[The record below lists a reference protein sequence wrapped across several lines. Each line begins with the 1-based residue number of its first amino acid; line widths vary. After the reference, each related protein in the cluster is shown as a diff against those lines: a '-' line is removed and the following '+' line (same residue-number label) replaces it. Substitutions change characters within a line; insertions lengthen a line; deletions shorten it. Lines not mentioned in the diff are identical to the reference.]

1 VVTMIPPGAKPGT
14 NRSEREVFTAFE
26 GIPDRPDWIVIH
38 SLQLAQNL
46 FSLEGEAD
54 FIVMVPG
61 KGIVVIEAKNPKYV
75 EYTAGQ
81 WYLDKLPN
89 PTKDPLQQV
98 SRARSNIRGYLKQHD
113 ENIND
118 IPFARMLWFTSI
130 GRHQFIN
137 NSAGDMQFFEWELG
151 LAEDKDKPV
160 LAIEKLLDNHIAF
173 FADNGEVHYDPS
185 AFTSE
190 RAENL
195 ANTLLSNFTGYES
208 AEELA
213 KTRYKIEQ
221 KMLDEQL
228 AIMELVEYNN
238 HLYFDGGAGTGKSFL
253 LAEAARKFAKQG
265 KRTLVTCWNYMM
277 AEELASTLT
286 RPGITVKDLNTIM
299 LEICGL
305 KENPADAGTQWFEHD
320 LPIMALEALEKNP
333 ALGSYEALCVDEF
346 QDVAA
351 NLKLLEVLFE
361 LVKTAKLENIPMVFA
376 GDRNQQIMRDGVHVI
391 DPAQRMKLIMPDT
404 VHIRLRTNC
413 RTVPELAKMI
423 PRVINIDTDIVRHR
437 IPEGFEGGLSIV
449 DCSDEKQTQHLA
461 TTIKKLLERYPARDI
476 VILSAFGD
484 HNSTVGQLLQRGSQN
499 ADERALVSQLKT
511 AEGDGKIRWRS
522 IAKFKGLESPV
533 VVITDVDE
541 KAKEF
546 AHSIQKELDELLY
559 VGITRAKYECVLI
572 GDAVPANK
580 GYLGSEV

>member
-1 VVTMIPPGAKPGT
+1 MVTMIPPGAKPGT

-38 SLQLAQNL
+38 SLQLARNL

-54 FIVMVPG
+54 FIVLVPG
-61 KGIVVIEAKNPKYV
+61 KGIVVIETKSPKYV
-75 EYTAGQ
+75 EYTGGN

-98 SRARSNIRGYLKQHD
+98 SRARANIRGFLKQHD

-118 IPFARMLWFTSI
+118 IPTARMLWFTSI
-130 GRHQFIN
+130 ARHQFVN
-137 NSAGDMQFFEWELG
+137 NSVGDMQFFEWELG
-151 LAEDKDKPV
+151 LSEDKDKPA

-173 FADNGEVHYDPS
+173 FAENGEVDYDPA

-190 RAENL
+190 RAQL
-195 ANTLLSNFTGYES
+195 IADTLLSNFHGYES
-208 AEELA
+208 PEELA

-228 AIMELVEYNN
+228 AIMELVEYNK

-277 AEELASTLT
+277 AEELSMTLKHVN
-286 RPGITVKDLNTIM
+286 ITVTDLNSLM
-299 LEICGL
+299 LDMCGL
-305 KENPADAGTQWFEHD
+305 GANPEGAGTAWFEEE
-320 LPIMALEALEKNP
+320 LPQKALEALEKNP
-333 ALGSYEALCVDEF
+333 ALGGYEALCVDEF
-346 QDVAA
+346 QDIAA
-351 NLKLLEVLFE
+351 NLKLME
-361 LVKTAKLENIPMVFA
+361 LVLAVCNTGKLEDLPVVWV
-376 GDRNQQIMRDGVHVI
+376 GDRNQQIMREGTQTL
-391 DPAQRMKLIMPDT
+391 DPARRMKLIMPDT
-404 VHIRLRTNC
+404 VHLRLRTNC

-423 PRVINIDTDIVRHR
+423 PRIINIDTDIARHR

-449 DCSDEKQTQHLA
+449 SSSDEKQAQHLA
-461 TTIKKLLERYPARDI
+461 TTIKKLLERYNAKDI
-476 VILSAFGD
+476 VILSPFGET
-484 HNSTVGQLLQRGSQN
+484 NSTVGQLLERGASN
-499 ADERALVSQLKT
+499 ADERALVAQLQHEG
-511 AEGDGKIRWRS
+511 AEGRIRWRS

-533 VVITDVDE
+533 VVITDVNE
-541 KAKEF
+541 KATEF
-546 AHSIQKELDELLY
+546 AASIHKKLDELLY

-572 GDAVPANK
+572 GDSIDQSRIN
-580 GYLGSEV
+580 